1 MCTCVSMWLRK
12 MPPKHLSALL
22 CSNQNMSDS
31 LGLQVSWVVVHRTG
45 QGQGCLAAH
54 ILAPLMLLPLLFAAG
69 LARNPDQPWDCM
81 QVAQTVSSC
90 CMPCSYFNS
99 VRRRLDT
106 HYVHFSICED
116 NFQSLQNGRDWL
128 SRKLS
133 LAGSLEPKTHY
144 ISSWRFF
151 RESAGFVRV
160 VCHVNTLAIECALR
174 ETLVEV
180 SLGDDIC
187 VCS

>member
-1 MCTCVSMWLRK
+1 

-54 ILAPLMLLPLLFAAG
+54 IQAPLMLLPLLFAAG

-99 VRRRLDT
+99 VRRRLDM
-106 HYVHFSICED
+106 HYTSPSARTTSRVCKTAGTGSPENYH
-116 NFQSLQNGRDWL
+116 LQVAWSQRHITYL
-128 SRKLS
+128 
-133 LAGSLEPKTHY
+133 
-144 ISSWRFF
+144 
-151 RESAGFVRV
+151 
-160 VCHVNTLAIECALR
+160 
-174 ETLVEV
+174 
-180 SLGDDIC
+180 LGDSFASRQALY
-187 VCS
+187 VSFVM

>member
-1 MCTCVSMWLRK
+1 MEGVLG
-12 MPPKHLSALL
+12 
-22 CSNQNMSDS
+22 SNQNMSDS

-99 VRRRLDT
+99 VRRRLDM
-106 HYVHFSICED
+106 HYTSPSARTTSRVCITAGTGSPE
-116 NFQSLQNGRDWL
+116 NYRLQVAWSQRHITYL
-128 SRKLS
+128 
-133 LAGSLEPKTHY
+133 
-144 ISSWRFF
+144 
-151 RESAGFVRV
+151 
-160 VCHVNTLAIECALR
+160 
-174 ETLVEV
+174 
-180 SLGDDIC
+180 LGDSFASRQALY
-187 VCS
+187 VSFVM

>member
-1 MCTCVSMWLRK
+1 MECVLR
-12 MPPKHLSALL
+12 
-22 CSNQNMSDS
+22 SNQNMSDS

-99 VRRRLDT
+99 VRRRLDM
-106 HYVHFSICED
+106 HYTSPSARTTSRVCKTAGTGSPE
-116 NFQSLQNGRDWL
+116 NYRLQVAWSQRHITYL
-128 SRKLS
+128 
-133 LAGSLEPKTHY
+133 
-144 ISSWRFF
+144 
-151 RESAGFVRV
+151 
-160 VCHVNTLAIECALR
+160 
-174 ETLVEV
+174 
-180 SLGDDIC
+180 LGDSFASRQALY
-187 VCS
+187 VSFVM

>member
-1 MCTCVSMWLRK
+1 MEGVLG
-12 MPPKHLSALL
+12 
-22 CSNQNMSDS
+22 SNQNMSDS

-99 VRRRLDT
+99 VRRRLDM
-106 HYVHFSICED
+106 HYTSPSARTTSRVCKTAGTGSPE
-116 NFQSLQNGRDWL
+116 NYRLQVAWSQRHITYL
-128 SRKLS
+128 
-133 LAGSLEPKTHY
+133 
-144 ISSWRFF
+144 
-151 RESAGFVRV
+151 
-160 VCHVNTLAIECALR
+160 
-174 ETLVEV
+174 
-180 SLGDDIC
+180 LGDSFASRQALY
-187 VCS
+187 VSFVM

>member
-1 MCTCVSMWLRK
+1 MG
-12 MPPKHLSALL
+12 
-22 CSNQNMSDS
+22 SNQNMSDS

-99 VRRRLDT
+99 VRRRLDM
-106 HYVHFSICED
+106 HYTSPFARTTSRVCKTAGTGSPE
-116 NFQSLQNGRDWL
+116 NYRLQVAWSQRHITYL
-128 SRKLS
+128 
-133 LAGSLEPKTHY
+133 
-144 ISSWRFF
+144 
-151 RESAGFVRV
+151 
-160 VCHVNTLAIECALR
+160 
-174 ETLVEV
+174 
-180 SLGDDIC
+180 LGDSFASRQALY
-187 VCS
+187 VSFVM

>member
-1 MCTCVSMWLRK
+1 MEGV
-12 MPPKHLSALL
+12 L

-54 ILAPLMLLPLLFAAG
+54 IRAPLMLLPLLFAAG

-99 VRRRLDT
+99 VRRRLDM
-106 HYVHFSICED
+106 HYTSPSARTTSRVCKTAGTGSPE
-116 NFQSLQNGRDWL
+116 NYRLQVAWSQRHITYL
-128 SRKLS
+128 
-133 LAGSLEPKTHY
+133 
-144 ISSWRFF
+144 
-151 RESAGFVRV
+151 
-160 VCHVNTLAIECALR
+160 
-174 ETLVEV
+174 
-180 SLGDDIC
+180 LGDSFASRQALY
-187 VCS
+187 VSFVM